1 MLMLGEE
8 EQNHAG
14 QEQNWATTHIAAT
27 SLMRGLTSSNLKS
40 NNISAL
46 LHETDEV

>member
-1 MLMLGEE
+1 MLMQGGGE
-8 EQNHAG
+8 QSHAG
-14 QEQNWATTHIAAT
+14 QEQNWATTHITAT

-46 LHETDEV
+46 LNETDEV